1 MSAATTANAASA
13 PALAPDVAA
22 IRDQFPVLARQVH
35 GKPLVYL
42 DNAATTLKPQAVI
55 ERLHRH
61 YAAETA
67 NIHRGIHYLSEQAT
81 VAYEE
86 TRERVRAFLGAREP
100 EEIIFTS
107 GTTDSIN
114 QVALAWGGANL
125 GPGDEVVITWM
136 EHHSNIVPWQ
146 MLAERTGAVL
156 RVAPISDRGE
166 LEWEALL
173 KLLGPRTKLLAAVHV
188 SNSLGTINPAPE
200 LVRAGHAVGARVLLD
215 GAQAAAH
222 LPVDVTALDV
232 DFYCCSGHK
241 LFGPTGT
248 GVLYGKRE
256 LLEAMPPVRGG
267 GEMIKS
273 VTFAKTT
280 YNDLPNRLEPGTPH
294 IAGVIGLGAALEWI
308 SNVGLERIRAHEE
321 RLLAEATAALGAIE
335 GVRIIGNAA
344 RKSAI
349 LSFLVCDVHA
359 HDVGTIADREGVAL
373 RTGHHCTQPV
383 MERFGVPA
391 TARAAFSVYNDSSD
405 VAALARAVGKV
416 REVFG

>member
-1 MSAATTANAASA
+1 MIDQARICSDFPILDRSINGRRLVFLDSAASSQK
-13 PALAPDVAA
+13 PA
-22 IRDQFPVLARQVH
+22 PVLDAVMHAYRNIYANVHRGAYLLSQEATEAYEEARRKVARF
-35 GKPLVYL
+35 L
-42 DNAATTLKPQAVI
+42 NASSEDEVIFTRSATAAVNLFAYGWGLNTLKP
-55 ERLHRH
+55 
-61 YAAETA
+61 
-67 NIHRGIHYLSEQAT
+67 GD
-81 VAYEE
+81 
-86 TRERVRAFLGAREP
+86 RVL
-100 EEIIFTS
+100 TS
-107 GTTDSIN
+107 
-114 QVALAWGGANL
+114 V
-125 GPGDEVVITWM
+125 M

-146 MLAERTGAVL
+146 MLAERTGAAL

-166 LEWEALL
+166 LQWDSLL
-173 KLLGPRTKLLAAVHV
+173 ELLGPRTKLLAAVHV
-188 SNSLGTINPAPE
+188 SNSLGTINPAAE

-222 LPVDVTALDV
+222 LPVDVRELDV

-280 YNDLPNRLEPGTPH
+280 YADLPNRLEPGTPH

-308 SNVGLERIRAHEE
+308 SNVGLERIRRHEE
-321 RLLAEATAALGAIE
+321 ELLAEAAAALRAIE

-349 LSFLVCDVHA
+349 LSFTVGEVHA

-391 TARAAFSVYNDSSD
+391 TARAAFSVYNDRSD
-405 VAALARAVGKV
+405 VAALARAVDQV